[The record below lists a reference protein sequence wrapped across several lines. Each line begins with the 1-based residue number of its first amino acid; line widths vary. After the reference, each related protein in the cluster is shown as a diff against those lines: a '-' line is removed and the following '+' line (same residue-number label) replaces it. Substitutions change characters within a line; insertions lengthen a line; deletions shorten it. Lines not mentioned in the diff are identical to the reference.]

1 LHDLERIRRVR
12 SFSAEQSQALGS
24 LEDPEGCRHR
34 GYYIKVGKVP
44 IKKHSQANH
53 HGGFW
58 GQQNI
63 ELESTEYQKHAM
75 EKQLG
80 RYDTDPSWC
89 HIAIYRDVC
98 CVASHSA
105 IRDVVSELGTSNR
118 RRLRDA
124 KKAQDG
130 LRRPPRFLEGEC
142 HSRKVTTD
150 KTKYVSIDR
159 ISQAAAARTTP

>member
-1 LHDLERIRRVR
+1 
-12 SFSAEQSQALGS
+12 LGI
-24 LEDPEGCRHR
+24 LEDPEGCRHG
-34 GYYIKVGKVP
+34 GYYIKVDKVP

-63 ELESTEYQKHAM
+63 ELESTEHQSRAM
-75 EKQLG
+75 EKHLG
-80 RYDTDPSWC
+80 QYDTDPSWYYV
-89 HIAIYRDVC
+89 AICRDVC
-98 CVASHSA
+98 CVATHSA

-130 LRRPPRFLEGEC
+130 LRRPPRFLEGEF
-142 HSRKVTTD
+142 HSRKLTTS